1 MILKTS
7 GFLILFLLIQFYFP
21 LSMQIRYL
29 ARWVKVKLCLLK
41 YVVTLFSSLHTSKF
55 AGTFGR
61 VLECWDREA
70 REYVAVKVVRSISK
84 YRSAAMIEIDVL
96 NLLAKHDKDGSR
108 CVQIRRWFDY
118 RNHVCI
124 VRYPIGLRYGFVHW
138 SVVTSLALFQDL
150 ISSHVDYSRA
160 SLNDLLYGLL
170 KFEPSERLTAREA
183 LNHPFF
189 ENPT

>member
-1 MILKTS
+1 
-7 GFLILFLLIQFYFP
+7 
-21 LSMQIRYL
+21 MQIRYL

-41 YVVTLFSSLHTSKF
+41 YVVTFFFSSHHTLKF

-108 CVQIRRWFDY
+108 Y
-118 RNHVCI
+118 LS
-124 VRYPIGLRYGFVHW
+124 GLRVAY
-138 SVVTSLALFQDL
+138 
-150 ISSHVDYSRA
+150 
-160 SLNDLLYGLL
+160 
-170 KFEPSERLTAREA
+170 K
-183 LNHPFF
+183 
-189 ENPT
+189 